1 MAIQWSRDY
10 TGNTSRENKRLCI
23 NCGKKI
29 LEDSKF
35 CEFCGTKLSSPEFKM
50 HKRKLGDEY
59 ILCPFCKKEILKD
72 DPECPYCHRTIKEK
86 IIQEE
91 KRHSL
96 GIEKRQKEGIS
107 QEESSFKYAGL
118 KIRLGAFLV
127 DNALIIVIAFI
138 LGFLNSNFIGLTWPR
153 ESDTI
158 IGFIFIVF
166 YHTLFLSILSS
177 TPGKILYG
185 LKIVHEKTGENIT
198 FGRALGRSLSYF
210 LSSMFFGLGFLNIA
224 FDKTKHQGWH
234 DKIAKTLVIKQTK
247 KSLILPT
254 ILSIIALIFS
264 LWAILSQEGIY
275 DFGYLGKEAT
285 TINSIRERISQQPLD
300 YCCSQL
306 SSKEISNLLKEIP
319 AKSPSKGIKTS
330 EQIFEEF
337 SKAIVVVGGENSYG
351 EFGFGSGFIISPSG
365 LFVTNYHVIE
375 DMGNLAVALTGE
387 ELRILD
393 VKSIIA
399 KDAIKDIAVLKA
411 EGQKLPYVFMGNSDL
426 AKVGQRVFALGSPEG
441 YTNTISDGIVSQ
453 IREFKAGIKSIQIT
467 TPTSQGS
474 SGGALF
480 NDKGEVI
487 GITDSGDWYGQNI
500 NFAIPVNYVK
510 ELLGIK

>member
-1 MAIQWSRDY
+1 MPFFIIGGLISHLVY
-10 TGNTSRENKRLCI
+10 KKEKKRRKEVEK
-23 NCGKKI
+23 NEAEEDAKKI
-29 LEDSKF
+29 HAICKNDKCIYNAE
-35 CEFCGTKLSSPEFKM
+35 TKTWEFKSNSEEI
-50 HKRKLGDEY
+50 RK
-59 ILCPFCKKEILKD
+59 F
-72 DPECPYCHRTIKEK
+72 PEREQCIEHC
-86 IIQEE
+86 IIYEE
-91 KRHSL
+91 KR
-96 GIEKRQKEGIS
+96 KRREVG
-107 QEESSFKYAGL
+107 QEEELSKSKE
-118 KIRLGAFLV
+118 
-127 DNALIIVIAFI
+127 
-138 LGFLNSNFIGLTWPR
+138 
-153 ESDTI
+153 ES
-158 IGFIFIVF
+158 
-166 YHTLFLSILSS
+166 L
-177 TPGKILYG
+177 
-185 LKIVHEKTGENIT
+185 
-198 FGRALGRSLSYF
+198 
-210 LSSMFFGLGFLNIA
+210 
-224 FDKTKHQGWH
+224 QGWH
-234 DKIAKTLVIKQTK
+234 NKIAKTSVIKRTK
-247 KSLILPT
+247 KPLILLIT
-254 ILSIIALIFS
+254 LSIFALILIL
-264 LWAILSQEGIY
+264 LWWATLPPEGIN
-275 DFGYLGKEAT
+275 DFSYLEREAT

-306 SSKEISNLLKEIP
+306 PSKEISNLLKEIP

-399 KDAIKDIAVLKA
+399 KDVDKDIVVLKA